1 MDDGFKTLRGFVSG
15 KEPGEEIYFAYSATF
30 RIFGEIPNFEEIS
43 THLSLQPTKVHRKS
57 DNPGPRSSGFGHDMW
72 QYSSPLHES
81 RPLYEHIDALWSVLN
96 RTKPIC

>member
-43 THLSLQPTKVHRKS
+43 SHLSLQPTKVHLKATIQAPEVRGFGMICAGFFSARKS
-57 DNPGPRSSGFGHDMW
+57 SSIRD
-72 QYSSPLHES
+72 
-81 RPLYEHIDALWSVLN
+81 IDAL
-96 RTKPIC
+96 